1 MDPGDPNVKLS
12 ELLTQTTLL
21 YEAQHGTPEE
31 ADLAKQLLMLRYSGA
46 VHRYLIKALGDAE
59 AAKDLNQEFSLKFLE
74 GRFRQFDRSRG
85 RFRDYLKR
93 SLHNLMVDY
102 YRKRNVVDQLDTA
115 SGEAIV
121 GHDDLADFDE
131 QFLQSWRKDLMERAS
146 NSLREHESSTGQ
158 PFWEV
163 MRLRL
168 ANPDMRSPELASE
181 LAQRIGRPMSAGNLR
196 QILHRARDKFTE
208 FLVEEVRISLKSPT
222 RDEVE
227 EELGDLRLLEF
238 CKPSLDRMRFD

>member
-1 MDPGDPNVKLS
+1 MDTGDSNAKLS
-12 ELLTQTTLL
+12 ELQTQTTLL
-21 YEAQHGTPEE
+21 YEAQHGTPEG

-46 VHRYLIKALGDAE
+46 VHRYLLKALGDSE

-74 GRFRQFDRSRG
+74 GRFRQFDRTRG

-93 SLHNLMVDY
+93 SLHNLMVDF
-102 YRKRNVVDQLDTA
+102 YRKQNVVSQLDTA

-121 GHDDLADFDE
+121 ATDDLVDFDE

-146 NSLREHESSTGQ
+146 NALREHEASTGQ

-168 ANPDMRSPELASE
+168 LHPQMRSPELAE
-181 LAQRIGRPMSAGNLR
+181 QLAQRLGRPMSAGNLR

-208 FLVEEVRISLKSPT
+208 FLVEEVKVSLKTPS

-227 EELGDLRLLEF
+227 EELADLKLLEF
-238 CKPSLDRMRFD
+238 CKPSLDRVKFD